1 MKKTEDVGEPVSVKL
16 GYMEVVMP
24 FEAAVA
30 FMRAAS
36 GGSIARFDRKWVKG
50 HDGGWEVLEDIEVS
64 MNLVSKDRLALAK
77 LNREAYEQARNE
89 QEAA

>member
-1 MKKTEDVGEPVSVKL
+1 MKKIEDVSELASLKL
-16 GYMEVVMP
+16 GYIEVVMP

-36 GGSIARFDRKWVKG
+36 GNSVVRFDRKWVKG

-64 MNLVSKDRLALAK
+64 MNLVSKERLALAK
-77 LNREAYEQARNE
+77 LNHEAYEQARNE